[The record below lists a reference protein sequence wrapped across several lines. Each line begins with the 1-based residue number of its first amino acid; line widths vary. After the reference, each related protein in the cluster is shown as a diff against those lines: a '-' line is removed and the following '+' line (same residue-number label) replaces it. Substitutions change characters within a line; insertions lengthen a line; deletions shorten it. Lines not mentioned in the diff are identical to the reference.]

1 MATFE
6 GGVSVA
12 SWRAVPKAGGAIPM
26 GRGAIPKGAIRKGGE
41 VPRRRASWGVQ
52 HPSSLPSDRQA
63 SSGEGGGCRGGQLR
77 AVAAAVKTASESGW
91 ESGWESGLDS
101 ESGRGS
107 GLADPPKPEQAHPLR
122 PHAARPRWR
131 RRHPHSPRWQ
141 PPRWW
146 RPPSPRW

>member
-26 GRGAIPKGAIRKGGE
+26 GRGAIPKGAIRKGAIRKGGE

-63 SSGEGGGCRGGQLR
+63 SSGEGGPRMRL
-77 AVAAAVKTASESGW
+77 GW
-91 ESGWESGLDS
+91 EKGEC
-101 ESGRGS
+101 
-107 GLADPPKPEQAHPLR
+107 Q
-122 PHAARPRWR
+122 
-131 RRHPHSPRWQ
+131 
-141 PPRWW
+141 
-146 RPPSPRW
+146 